1 MILTEAWVRRARS
14 QQSVKGVELRAPIPP
29 VGRLVGRD
37 ARLAPSVPFLPHQTI
52 RAICLSGKDREGL
65 GIKPNLWGS
74 LIKRSIPR
82 RYHL

>member
-52 RAICLSGKDREGL
+52 RAICLSEKGL
-65 GIKPNLWGS
+65 GGIGGIKPNLWGG
-74 LIKRSIPR
+74 LIKRSML
-82 RYHL
+82 Y